1 MKAVTLRCLPGLWFS
16 CKVTCVGDS
25 IKMAKF
31 LGSAQGVCTVGQTG
45 PFIQES
51 QLQHKTHG
59 RHTTPGAVPE
69 FRCVLPF
76 QEGLRGPRL
85 VLRRRRPGP
94 EQLQRPV
101 PQVGDRSAARSTW
114 RLRCTSWSRCPY
126 RCGSARRP
134 ARRVGLNQPVTNTS
148 FAGSASLVSPTRSSK
163 YNAA

>member
-1 MKAVTLRCLPGLWFS
+1 MTLRCLPGLWFS

-114 RLRCTSWSRCPY
+114 RLALHELVTLPLQVRQCSPSCPSC
-126 RCGSARRP
+126 RLESTRHQHLLCW
-134 ARRVGLNQPVTNTS
+134 VGIFGIANKEQQI
-148 FAGSASLVSPTRSSK
+148 
-163 YNAA
+163 